1 MNGAWSIVCEEAYS
15 MKAAYIG
22 VFLVSVLIASV
33 SQILLKQSADGQYES
48 KVKEYLNIRVA
59 AAYILLFASSLLTI
73 LAYRGVP
80 LSMGPVLETTG
91 YLWVTILGA
100 LILKER
106 VNRRKVLGL
115 TVIVCGVILSGIS

>member
-1 MNGAWSIVCEEAYS
+1 

-22 VFLVSVLIASV
+22 IFLVSVLIASV
-33 SQILLKQSADGQYES
+33 SQILLKQSADGRYES